1 MNLFVRTVIR
11 TVDIAINGRS
21 KHGVI
26 ECGVEV
32 YPIVLM
38 VAFDC
43 DFRELPVP
51 VVPCSLTIF
60 IEIILRNFGYQIL
73 SCSFH
78 ADTGKGCVDKYLLSF
93 LCVEIE
99 SGYGSRTHSFS
110 VFQDG
115 SCIHL
120 NGCERFREACTEIDV
135 LVACPSVGEAVS
147 LNGYRVDNFDVRII
161 GKVPIHSFFQV
172 EEDSGFGFRKSVT
185 LNAASFGCRQFDV
198 DAVIFQQYLVIS
210 CRGTFVLMGKF
221 GVNT

>member
-1 MNLFVRTVIR
+1 M
-11 TVDIAINGRS
+11 
-21 KHGVI
+21 
-26 ECGVEV
+26 
-32 YPIVLM
+32 
-38 VAFDC
+38 
-43 DFRELPVP
+43 
-51 VVPCSLTIF
+51 
-60 IEIILRNFGYQIL
+60 
-73 SCSFH
+73 
-78 ADTGKGCVDKYLLSF
+78 
-93 LCVEIE
+93 
-99 SGYGSRTHSFS
+99 
-110 VFQDG
+110 
-115 SCIHL
+115 
-120 NGCERFREACTEIDV
+120 